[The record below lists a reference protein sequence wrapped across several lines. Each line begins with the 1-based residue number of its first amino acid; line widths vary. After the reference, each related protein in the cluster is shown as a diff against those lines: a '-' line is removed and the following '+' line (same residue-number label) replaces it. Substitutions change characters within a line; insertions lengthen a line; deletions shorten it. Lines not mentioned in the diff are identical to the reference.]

1 MNASGKTTVKT
12 MSFCVSRATNHVQKA
27 VRCAV
32 LLLAMLVSVYAFVG
46 SDALAAAPLITSAD
60 NVTFTVGTAGSFTV
74 TTTGVPAASLS
85 ETGAL
90 PGGVSVLDNGDGT
103 ATISGT
109 AAAGSGGSYP
119 LTLTA
124 SNGNLPDTAQS
135 FTLNVNEAPAVIFSP
150 IDETVSGGGLADFF
164 ANASGVPF
172 PTVQWQ
178 VSTDGGA
185 NFTDIPFETSI
196 PLKRGAVSDN
206 GNQYRA
212 VFTNS
217 AGTATSTAATFH
229 VLEVTAI
236 SPAVGSEAGGTSVV
250 VMGTGFSGT
259 TRVDFGGATA
269 TSFTVNSDTQ
279 ITAIAPVGSGTVDVT
294 VFSGGTTSATV
305 AADQFTYLAPPTVT
319 SISPTAGPT
328 LGGTTVTI
336 IGTNLAGATA
346 VKFGAVNA
354 TGITVNSATSM
365 TARSPAGAAGTVDV
379 TVTTPGGTSV
389 TSAADQFTYLTP
401 PTITSISPTFG
412 PPAGGTIVTIT
423 GTDFTGVQNVFFGA
437 LPATIFTVN
446 SATSISAT
454 APPGFA
460 GGSVSVFVLAAGG
473 RAATTVAN
481 QFTYV
486 LLPPQITTDFS
497 PDTIVSG
504 FASTLTYSITNPNAV
519 PLPGVAFT
527 NLFPGGMTLFDASG
541 DCGAI
546 VKGVSSVELQP
557 STLAANASCT
567 VTAMVTANSP
577 AVYTNVVTVTAPGTN
592 LAAQSTATAT
602 LTVNQLPAI
611 TSADNVTFTEGF
623 AGSFTVTATGFPT
636 PSVIEI
642 GALPAG
648 VSFTDNGNGTATLA
662 GTPASGTSGTY
673 SLTVEATNT
682 VANVV
687 WTASQAFTLTV
698 VAAPVIVTNPTDQ
711 TVTAGQVAT
720 FTASATGVPAPT
732 VLWQFSTDGGATFN
746 NLDSGTIT
754 NIPGGTASA
763 LSFFSQAV
771 DIGTQ
776 IQVRAVFSN
785 SAGTV
790 TTTAATLTVNQ
801 ISQSITFTS
810 TPPNPGLVNGPTYV
824 VAATGGASGNP
835 VTFAI
840 DLASAGACSISGST
854 VTFLAAGT
862 CTVNAAQAGDATYTA
877 ASATQS
883 FTVQDTAGPTAKAI
897 GGFISDRSNLI
908 VSNLFDMN
916 RQIDRLNEAQ
926 QGQEGDGGGSNF
938 AENGKGDLLA
948 TLKSSRLGSGPTGAS
963 AAMAHP
969 DGGQGASALESFLYN
984 YISAAG
990 ESGNPLAFNYSGA
1003 IDAHARFGK
1012 GADAV
1017 AMKASLSQ
1025 MVKWQQQREQSE
1037 MQSLGLDHG
1046 VNSSTF
1052 MPLDIW
1058 MEANYATYSGE
1069 RDGKFGMLTLGADYV
1084 FNPSLLAGFYGQFDD
1099 MQQHSG
1105 TRIHGTGWMAGP
1117 YATLRLSD
1125 HVFWQGRAGWGQSS
1139 NDISTGGNTDHFD
1152 STRWL
1157 VSSALSGRWDAG
1169 NGLLFS
1175 PTASFTYFE
1184 DRSKSYV
1191 DSLAVHIPGVRT
1203 RLGQVMLSPAMSYGF
1218 ATDDGLWV
1226 EPDIATELIWNF
1238 ASTNIDGLGALDD
1251 TATGP
1256 KGLRGRVKA
1265 GLKVRT
1271 PSGITF
1277 GASGAYDGIG
1287 ASGYSAVSGKA
1298 TVTIP
1303 LN

>member
-1 MNASGKTTVKT
+1 MLAVRRLFSRCNLIIIGFLAVLSISLTPAPASAFLGDIISITASPTSYTGAGQAITFTYVLDSTGHTPIGAELTQSNYFPIPALSRFALTCPTLPGFGNPITCTAVYVTKVTDIGNLQEQASGGIVN
-12 MSFCVSRATNHVQKA
+12 SNG
-27 VRCAV
+27 
-32 LLLAMLVSVYAFVG
+32 AFQG
-46 SDALAAAPLITSAD
+46 GNSNGIPTSS
-60 NVTFTVGTAGSFTV
+60 NIVTFI
-74 TTTGVPAASLS
+74 
-85 ETGAL
+85 
-90 PGGVSVLDNGDGT
+90 N
-103 ATISGT
+103 
-109 AAAGSGGSYP
+109 
-119 LTLTA
+119 
-124 SNGNLPDTAQS
+124 
-135 FTLNVNEAPAVIFSP
+135 APP
-150 IDETVSGGGLADFF
+150 
-164 ANASGVPF
+164 
-172 PTVQWQ
+172 
-178 VSTDGGA
+178 
-185 NFTDIPFETSI
+185 
-196 PLKRGAVSDN
+196 
-206 GNQYRA
+206 
-212 VFTNS
+212 
-217 AGTATSTAATFH
+217 
-229 VLEVTAI
+229 
-236 SPAVGSEAGGTSVV
+236 
-250 VMGTGFSGT
+250 
-259 TRVDFGGATA
+259 
-269 TSFTVNSDTQ
+269 
-279 ITAIAPVGSGTVDVT
+279 
-294 VFSGGTTSATV
+294 
-305 AADQFTYLAPPTVT
+305 PPTVT

-336 IGTNLAGATA
+336 TGTNLTGATA
-346 VKFGAVNA
+346 VKFGAANA
-354 TGITVNSATSM
+354 TFVTVNSATSM
-365 TARSPAGAAGTVDV
+365 TARSPAGAAGTVDII
-379 TVTTPGGTSV
+379 VTTPGGTSV

-412 PPAGGTIVTIT
+412 PPAGGTVVTIT
-423 GTDFTGVQNVFFGA
+423 GTDFTRVQNVFFGA
-437 LPATIFTVN
+437 LPATSFTVN
-446 SATSISAT
+446 SATSILAT

-460 GGSVSVFVLAAGG
+460 GGSVPVFVLATGG

-636 PSVIEI
+636 PSVIEV

-662 GTPASGTSGTY
+662 GTPAAGTSGTY

-698 VAAPVIVTNPTDQ
+698 VAAPAIVTNPTDQ
-711 TVTAGQVAT
+711 SVVAGATGT

-763 LSFFSQAV
+763 LSYFSQAV

-776 IQVRAVFSN
+776 IQVRAVFFN

-790 TTTAATLTVNQ
+790 TTTVATLTVNQ
-801 ISQSITFTS
+801 VPQTIAFTA
-810 TPPNPGLVNGPTYV
+810 PGPQVFAPGGTVGLT
-824 VAATGGASGNP
+824 ATGGASGNP
-835 VTFAI
+835 VTFASNTTGVCTTGGVNGATVTFVAAGTCSITSSQAGNAGYTAAADVTDSFSIGQASQTVAFTSTPPSPALVGGPTYLVSVTGGGSGNPVTLAI
-840 DLASAGACSISGST
+840 DAASAGACSISGST
-854 VTFLAAGT
+854 VTFLASGT
-862 CTVNAAQAGDATYTA
+862 CTINAAQAGNANFVA
-877 ASATQS
+877 GSASQTFS
-883 FTVQDTAGPTAKAI
+883 VQDTVGPTAKAI
-897 GGFISDRSNLI
+897 GGFISDRANLI
-908 VSNLFDMN
+908 VSNLFDMD

-926 QGQEGDGGGSNF
+926 QGENGDGGGSNF
-938 AENGKGDLLA
+938 AENGKGDLLPM
-948 TLKSSRLGSGPTGAS
+948 LKSSRQGSGSTG
-963 AAMAHP
+963 AAMAQP
-969 DGGQGASALESFLYN
+969 EGGQGASALESFLYN

-1025 MVKWQQQREQSE
+1025 LVKWRQQREQGE

-1069 RDGKFGMLTLGADYV
+1069 RDGKFGMLTVGADYV
-1084 FNPSLLAGFYGQFDD
+1084 FNPNLLAGFYGQFDD

-1139 NDISTGGNTDHFD
+1139 NDISTGGNTDHFN
-1152 STRWL
+1152 SMRWL
-1157 VSSALSGRWDAG
+1157 MSSSLSGRWDAG

-1184 DRSKSYV
+1184 DRSKSYI
-1191 DSLAVHIPGVRT
+1191 DSLSVLIPGVRT
-1203 RLGQVMLSPAMSYGF
+1203 RLGQVMLSP
-1218 ATDDGLWV
+1218 
-1226 EPDIATELIWNF
+1226 
-1238 ASTNIDGLGALDD
+1238 
-1251 TATGP
+1251 
-1256 KGLRGRVKA
+1256 
-1265 GLKVRT
+1265 
-1271 PSGITF
+1271 
-1277 GASGAYDGIG
+1277 
-1287 ASGYSAVSGKA
+1287 
-1298 TVTIP
+1298 
-1303 LN
+1303 